1 MLGVLREPEPGV
13 EHQQRGVHAGQ
24 HRGVHPRHQLG
35 AHLAEH
41 VLVPARAHPA
51 APRQCMSTHG
61 TRAEATTAA
70 MPGSASPAGHVVD
83 QRRTRLDRRR
93 SHRRAG
99 GVDAH
104 RHPGRD
110 QVGDHRQHPRGL
122 RLGVDPLRAGSGGL
136 AADVDEIGARRPQ
149 LEAVPDGVVV
159 VEEPAAVGERVGRDV
174 EDAQHR
180 APPELRQHHAPRIN
194 DSASARELGELWK
207 IPRTADVV
215 VRAPGLRMP
224 RIPMH
229 RCSASITTITPRG
242 SSLRTIASAT

>member
-1 MLGVLREPEPGV
+1 
-13 EHQQRGVHAGQ
+13 
-24 HRGVHPRHQLG
+24 
-35 AHLAEH
+35 
-41 VLVPARAHPA
+41 
-51 APRQCMSTHG
+51 
-61 TRAEATTAA
+61 
-70 MPGSASPAGHVVD
+70 MPGSAKPPDTSLTTAAPASMAAAATAARVVSMLTATPSA
-83 QRRTRLDRRR
+83 TR
-93 SHRRAG
+93 SAITGSTRAISVG
-99 GVDAH
+99 RVDPHGAG
-104 RHPGRD
+104 PGRF
-110 QVGDHRQHPRGL
+110 
-122 RLGVDPLRAGSGGL
+122 
-136 AADVDEIGARRPQ
+136 AADVDEVGARRPQ

-180 APPELRQHHAPRIN
+180 APPELRQHHAPRIS

>member
-1 MLGVLREPEPGV
+1 MLT
-13 EHQQRGVHAGQ
+13 AT
-24 HRGVHPRHQLG
+24 
-35 AHLAEH
+35 
-41 VLVPARAHPA
+41 PA
-51 APRQCMSTHG
+51 AH
-61 TRAEATTAA
+61 
-70 MPGSASPAGHVVD
+70 
-83 QRRTRLDRRR
+83 
-93 SHRRAG
+93 
-99 GVDAH
+99 
-104 RHPGRD
+104 
-110 QVGDHRQHPRGL
+110 QVGDHRQHPRDL
-122 RLGVDPLRAGSGGL
+122 RLRVDPHGAGSGRF

-159 VEEPAAVGERVGRDV
+159 VEEPAAVGERIGRDV